1 MPAKKKIITR
11 RPRTLREEDS
21 EMMPQLSK
29 PEQTVD
35 FTLPAPTGG
44 NKKIILAALVIAI
57 LAGILFATRSWYL
70 AAVING
76 KPIFRWDLNA
86 VMTQRFGQQ
95 SLEGMISESLIEEE
109 GKKQNIEVTATDVT
123 QKEEEI
129 VKNLGG
135 GVKLEDLLKFQGIT
149 KADFDQQVKLQLLV
163 QKILGR
169 DIDITD
175 KDVELYISTSSARL
189 TATEP
194 GALKD
199 EARQAILDS
208 KIGEKV
214 QEWFTSL
221 KDKAQIVRFVQ

>member
-1 MPAKKKIITR
+1 MPAKKKTTSR
-11 RPRTLREEDS
+11 RARTLTVDDS
-21 EMMPQLSK
+21 EMMTPTFQSG
-29 PEQTVD
+29 ETVD
-35 FTLPAPTGG
+35 ITVPKPTGAT
-44 NKKIILAALVIAI
+44 KKFILAALIIAM
-57 LAGILFATRSWYL
+57 LAGVLFTTRSWYL

-76 KPIFRWDLNA
+76 KPIFRWDLNR

-109 GKKQNIEVTATDVT
+109 GKKQNVEVSSADVT

-169 DIDITD
+169 DIEITD
-175 KDVELYISTSSARL
+175 KDVDMYISTSSAKL

-194 GALKD
+194 AALRE
-199 EARQAILDS
+199 EAKQAIVDS